1 MAYRYTQNAEFLILA
16 QNIANFILNHHNLP
30 NDQVPYWDFDD
41 PNIPDAPR
49 DASAAAITAAALYE
63 LANYSEEQ
71 HAAYINHADKIVNSL
86 IHNYTAKPLTNKGFL
101 LLHGTGNKPAN
112 QEVNVPLNYADY
124 YLMEAIVR
132 KMKRN

>member
-1 MAYRYTQNAEFLILA
+1 MAYRYTHNSDFLTLA
-16 QNIANFILNHHNLP
+16 QQIAKFIIDHPNLP
-30 NDQVPYWDFDD
+30 KDKVPYWDFDD
-41 PNIPDAPR
+41 PNIPDAPK

-63 LANYSEEQ
+63 LAKYSNEK
-71 HAAYINHADKIVNSL
+71 HDHYIGHADKIVNSL

-112 QEVNVPLNYADY
+112 QEVDVPLNYADY

-132 KMKRN
+132 KTKRD